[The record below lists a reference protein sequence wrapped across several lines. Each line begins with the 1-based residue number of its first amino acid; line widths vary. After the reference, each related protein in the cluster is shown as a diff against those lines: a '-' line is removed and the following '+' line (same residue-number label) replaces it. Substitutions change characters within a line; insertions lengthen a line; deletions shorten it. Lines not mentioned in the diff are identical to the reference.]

1 VIRVVSP
8 RFGGGFLCGEGEG
21 EGRREKGEG
30 RREKGEGRREKGKGR
45 REKGEGRREK
55 GNTRGAAM
63 IELSETFSKRVI
75 LV

>member
-1 VIRVVSP
+1 MKCKSP
-8 RFGGGFLCGEGEG
+8 RFDGGFLCEG
-21 EGRREKGEG
+21 
-30 RREKGEGRREKGKGR
+30 GR